1 MTNDTKLRPT
11 SRRRV
16 IGAAI
21 GLLGGSAAV
30 AALMRYLRPRSMDAP
45 RDVFVGEASD
55 ARFASAAAA
64 VVHAEG
70 VRVAVRRT
78 AEGRLTAMRLQCTH
92 AGCPLT
98 LEHDHIAC
106 RCHGGRFD
114 LDGRPT
120 AGPPKTPLH
129 RMPIREDGGRVYVTM
144 GPDDV

>member
-1 MTNDTKLRPT
+1 MTDDAKLRPMG
-11 SRRRV
+11 RRHL
-16 IGAAI
+16 IGVVAGLI
-21 GLLGGSAAV
+21 GGGAAV
-30 AALMRYLRPRSMDAP
+30 AALARYLRPRSLDAP

-55 ARFASAAAA
+55 ARFASAAAS

-70 VRVAVRRT
+70 VPVAVRRT

-98 LEHDHIAC
+98 LERDHIAC

-120 AGPPKTPLH
+120 AGPPKAPLQ
-129 RMPIREDGGRVYVTM
+129 RIPIREQGGQVYVTI